1 MSDQAPVSPP
11 HPTPSPSPGW
21 GASIADP
28 GPLGLAGF
36 AGTTFFLSVVNTNML
51 GSAVQTTVLGLALF
65 YGGIAQFAAGIWEF
79 AKGNTFGAVAFCSY
93 GAFWMSFWYLINHV
107 VPAQAALATAATP
120 APGSPTVPDI
130 LHGVAVYLLVWA
142 IFTAYMT
149 VAASRTSGA
158 VFVVFILLTLAFVAL
173 FIGFLSES
181 VADFLANNNFWINL
195 GGWIGIATALAAW
208 YASFASVTNFTFKR
222 TVLPTYPR

>member
-1 MSDQAPVSPP
+1 MSEKAPVSPP
-11 HPTPSPSPGW
+11 HPSPAPAPGI

-51 GSAVQTTVLGLALF
+51 GASVTSTVFGLALF
-65 YGGIAQFAAGIWEF
+65 YGGIGQFTAGIWEF
-79 AKGNTFGAVAFCSY
+79 AKGNTFGALAFCSF
-93 GAFWMSFWYLINHV
+93 GAFWLSFWYLLNHV
-107 VPAQAALATAATP
+107 VPAQVAGGAK
-120 APGSPTVPDI
+120 VPDI
-130 LHGVAVYLLVWA
+130 LHGVAVYLLVWS

-158 VFVVFILLTLAFVAL
+158 VFVVFVLLTLTFVVL

-181 VADFLANNNFWINL
+181 TADFEANKNFWINL
-195 GGWIGIATALAAW
+195 GGWLGIVTAIAAW
-208 YASFASVTNFTFKR
+208 YASFAAVTNSTFKR
-222 TVLPTYPR
+222 TVFPTFPR